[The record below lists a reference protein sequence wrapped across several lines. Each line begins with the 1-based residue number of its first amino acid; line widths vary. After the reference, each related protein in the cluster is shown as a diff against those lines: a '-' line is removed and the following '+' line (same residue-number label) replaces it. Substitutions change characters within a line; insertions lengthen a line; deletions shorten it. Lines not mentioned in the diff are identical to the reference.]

1 MESVMCL
8 LCVEIVKA
16 RMSSNEARRALGE
29 LINTAEDSVA
39 REHYIELMHA
49 VDDEEE
55 LKELAKAGADQVK

>member
-1 MESVMCL
+1 MCL

-16 RMSSNEARRALGE
+16 RMNSNEARRALGE
-29 LINTAEDSVA
+29 LINTAEDTVT

-55 LKELAKAGADQVK
+55 LKELAKVGADQVK